1 MGSLAWSYSYE
12 REQERLPPVDLEH
25 TRLLSERRTEAYGE
39 MDRHTEKKLEDS
51 TVHASRDAL
60 RLRARER
67 AYAKMEMAM
76 EGQVSR
82 ARQIHLHTSSSP
94 HSRSAP
100 ELRPPTRSSGGRGA
114 GGGHHGVPDKQ
125 IVHEAV
131 RETARDCVRREELH
145 RRRALAER
153 AEADAKRRVDA
164 LDFKRREEAAKLAIK
179 EEEERQLVRKLA
191 AREESRLTQTFSTAS
206 LREDERKTMME
217 IRATH
222 ENHLKAERDR
232 RAQQREQAL
241 AEKKVAEEIA
251 EVEKEM
257 ALAARKRDKER
268 LRQRQAANKAEENH
282 HKAEQVRERGKVAC
296 C

>member
-1 MGSLAWSYSYE
+1 
-12 REQERLPPVDLEH
+12 
-25 TRLLSERRTEAYGE
+25 
-39 MDRHTEKKLEDS
+39 
-51 TVHASRDAL
+51 
-60 RLRARER
+60 
-67 AYAKMEMAM
+67 MA
-76 EGQVSR
+76 V
-82 ARQIHLHTSSSP
+82 A
-94 HSRSAP
+94 
-100 ELRPPTRSSGGRGA
+100 GRW
-114 GGGHHGVPDKQ
+114 
-125 IVHEAV
+125 
-131 RETARDCVRREELH
+131 LH
-145 RRRALAER
+145 RVEAQALVAHEG
-153 AEADAKRRVDA
+153 DAKRRVDA

-206 LREDERKTMME
+206 LREDERRTMME

-282 HKAEQVRERGKVAC
+282 HKAEQVRERGKPAECSNEGLGVC
-296 C
+296 HT